1 MRTSN
6 KPSIVSAIAASVCII
21 IYIGAVAFAAVKIF
35 VSVDERR
42 NLAEREFDNLA
53 DRASSAAFLGF
64 MSPSYQESIREALG
78 DSRTLEGLIISGS
91 GGEYAFEGPRRA
103 GIVWEGDSPRFKTV
117 FGSSRDP
124 FHRPL
129 LIEGQRNVTIRAA
142 YNLIDYG
149 FVSRTLR
156 QTLMAVLI
164 ALGLAFLTLLLEFAL
179 KDRSRYSRPAFAA
192 DKTPPEDGDLF
203 DTGDEPEPRKSAAGR
218 EAPRNP
224 APASPAPKAVPRKA
238 EGDPKGLFSPRGN
251 IGWESYIKDRLAS
264 ELHRCASF
272 EQDLVFIEMEF
283 KNTGPV
289 DDGVYRQFAD
299 EAVNFFSL
307 RDLIFEKGE
316 RGISII
322 VPNIDLEQGFVKSE
336 EFHSRILNKLPD
348 AFKVETGLCIGLSSR
363 SGRLIDAERLMFEAA
378 QALEKALKDP
388 LSAIIAFKSDPE
400 KYRDFISRQQHT

>member
-1 MRTSN
+1 MRISN
-6 KPSIVSAIAASVCII
+6 KPSIVSSIAASVCII
-21 IYIGAVAFAAVKIF
+21 IYIGAAAFATVRIF

-91 GGEYAFEGPRRA
+91 GGEYAFEGPRRD
-103 GIVWEGDSPRFKTV
+103 GIVWEGDSPRFRTV

-164 ALGLAFLTLLLEFAL
+164 ALGLAFLTLLLEFTL
-179 KDRSRYSRPAFAA
+179 KDRSRYYRPVSAA
-192 DKTPPEDGDLF
+192 PPDKTDDGDLF
-203 DTGDEPEPRKSAAGR
+203 DAGDEPEPRKGAAAGR
-218 EAPRNP
+218 AAPQSP
-224 APASPAPKAVPRKA
+224 APAASKAPPRKA
-238 EGDPKGLFSPRGN
+238 GGDPKGLFSPRGN

-283 KNTGPV
+283 RNTGPV
-289 DDGVYRQFAD
+289 EDGVYRQFAD

-316 RGISII
+316 RGVSII

-336 EFHSRILNKLPD
+336 EFHSRILNRLSD
-348 AFKVETGLCIGLSSR
+348 TFKAGTDLCIGLSSR

-388 LSAIIAFKSDPE
+388 ISAIIAFKSDPE
-400 KYRDFISRQQHT
+400 KYRDFISRQQHNG